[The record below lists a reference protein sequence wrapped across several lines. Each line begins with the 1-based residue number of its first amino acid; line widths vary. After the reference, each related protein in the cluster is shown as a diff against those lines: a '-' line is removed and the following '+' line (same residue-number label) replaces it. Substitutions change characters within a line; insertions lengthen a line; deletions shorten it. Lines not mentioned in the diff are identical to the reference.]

1 MIIRITGEF
10 FWGLLEVESDDAD
23 AITAGLIF
31 YSRAYRLQTTLHLQS
46 TTKQQ
51 AGTRCFQAALDPL
64 F

>member
-1 MIIRITGEF
+1 MSF
-10 FWGLLEVESDDAD
+10 FGGYWGWKVDDAD

>member
-1 MIIRITGEF
+1 MSF
-10 FWGLLEVESDDAD
+10 FGGYWRWKVDDAD